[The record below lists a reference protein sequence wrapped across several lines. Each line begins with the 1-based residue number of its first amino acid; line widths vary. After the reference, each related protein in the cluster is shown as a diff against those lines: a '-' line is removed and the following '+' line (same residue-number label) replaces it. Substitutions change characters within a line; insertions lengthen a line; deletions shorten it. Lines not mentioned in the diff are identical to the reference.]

1 MVAERARVDL
11 LTSGRSATVGRFIG
25 EGGQGAVFEVHPDDG
40 SEPLALKWYFDHTAS
55 TTQRAGIQLLVD
67 RGAPDEHF
75 LWPLEMVE
83 APGSRAFGYVMP
95 LRPPGFSGLTDLLT
109 GKIDASFHAI
119 CTMCMKL
126 TGSFL
131 ALHNQGLCYRDISF
145 GNLFF
150 DPATGTPL
158 VCDNDNV
165 GVERDSTSTVL
176 GTRRFMAPEII
187 RGEALP
193 STNTDLYSLGVL
205 LFYVLMV
212 GHPLL
217 GERELDFRCWDEHA
231 ERQLFGEHP
240 LFVFHPTDRSNAP
253 TSEHHSAVLQYWPL
267 YPTFVQR
274 LFVQA
279 FTDGLDAGG
288 HGRVRE
294 SVWRSAMAR
303 LLHSIQRCPWCRSE
317 CFWDPSHPEQ
327 HCWNCTRPLGTPLR
341 LEIGRTGIV
350 LNDDTK
356 IARHVLHHDYDFGH
370 HVAEVVTDPNRPNV
384 WGLRNTGDVDWTVT
398 MPTGAE
404 HVVEQGRAVGLVPE
418 ATVAIGSTTAVIRH
432 D

>member
-1 MVAERARVDL
+1 MVAERARVEL
-11 LTSGRSATVGRFIG
+11 LTSGRGATVGRFIG

-55 TTQRAGIQLLVD
+55 ATQRAGIQLLVD
-67 RGAPDEHF
+67 RGAPDHHF

-83 APGSRAFGYVMP
+83 TEGSRAFGYVMP

-109 GKIDASFHAI
+109 GKIDASFRSI
-119 CTMCMKL
+119 CLMCMKL

-150 DPATGTPL
+150 DPTSGTPL

-240 LFVFHPTDRSNAP
+240 LFVFHPSDRSNAP
-253 TSEHHSAVLQYWPL
+253 TADHHAAVLQYWPL
-267 YPTFVQR
+267 YPVFVQR

-279 FTDGLDAGG
+279 FTDGLDPSG

-294 SVWRSAMAR
+294 SVWRAAMAK

-317 CFWDPSHPEQ
+317 CFWDPAHPEQ

-341 LEIGRTGIV
+341 LEFGRTSIV

-356 IARHVLHHDYDFGH
+356 VATHVLRHDYDFDH
-370 HVAEVVTDPNRPNV
+370 HLAEVVTDPNRPNV
-384 WGLRNTGDVDWTVT
+384 WGLRNIGDVDWTVT
-398 MPTGAE
+398 MPNGTE
-404 HVVEQGRAVGLVPE
+404 HVVEQGRAVGLVPD
-418 ATVAIGSTTAVIRH
+418 ATIAIGATTAVIRH

>member
-1 MVAERARVDL
+1 MVAERARVEL
-11 LTSGRSATVGRFIG
+11 LTSGRAATVGRFIG

-40 SEPLALKWYFDHTAS
+40 SAPLALKWYFDHTAS
-55 TTQRAGIQLLVD
+55 ATQRAGIQLLVD

-83 APGSRAFGYVMP
+83 TEGSRAFGYVMP

-109 GKIDASFHAI
+109 GKIDASFRSI
-119 CTMCMKL
+119 CLMCMKL

-150 DPATGTPL
+150 DPASGTPL

-240 LFVFHPTDRSNAP
+240 LFVFHPADRSNAP
-253 TSEHHSAVLQYWPL
+253 TSDHHAAVLQYWPL
-267 YPTFVQR
+267 YPVFVQR

-279 FTDGLDAGG
+279 FTDGLDASGE
-288 HGRVRE
+288 GRVRE
-294 SVWRSAMAR
+294 SVWRAAMAK

-317 CFWDPSHPEQ
+317 CFWDLAHPEQ
-327 HCWNCTRPLGTPLR
+327 HCWNCARPLGTPLR
-341 LEIGRTGIV
+341 LEFGRTSIV

-356 IARHVLHHDYDFGH
+356 VAAHVLRHDYDFERSI
-370 HVAEVVTDPNRPNV
+370 AEVVTDPNRPNV
-384 WGLRNTGDVDWTVT
+384 WGLRNCGEADWTVT
-398 MPTGAE
+398 MPNGAE
-404 HVVEQGRAVGLVPE
+404 HVVEPGRAVGLVPD
-418 ATVAIGSTTAVIRH
+418 ATVAIGATTAVIRH